1 MSIGQEPIEKR
12 NVINLRLLTK
22 NSRKKV
28 DKKSGKK
35 QPRPFDYEIEPIV
48 EPAPDS
54 VYLGNTP
61 KTPKTPASVIKNIK
75 TPTPNSTSKAPVSKK
90 KLQFNLEP
98 IYEHRAFTDT
108 ELPDLNCAFTSSEK
122 RTHTQIEDEVSM
134 CTIDKTLPV
143 KKEN

>member
-1 MSIGQEPIEKR
+1 MTLFPKETCQCPSTTTCCSYSCCKDEYRSGTNWKE
-12 NVINLRLLTK
+12 NVVNLRLLTK

-75 TPTPNSTSKAPVSKK
+75 TPTPTQPQKHLFQKRNCSLTLNQYMNIGH
-90 KLQFNLEP
+90 LQ
-98 IYEHRAFTDT
+98 
-108 ELPDLNCAFTSSEK
+108 
-122 RTHTQIEDEVSM
+122 
-134 CTIDKTLPV
+134 TLSCQT
-143 KKEN
+143 